1 VPRRGWGGHYDVIE
15 SIPNISDGS
24 RLDVIDAL
32 AEAVQR
38 VPRVVWL
45 DRSSDRSHNRTVFTF
60 VGEPQVLEQAALALI
75 ERAVSLIDLRAHQG
89 VHPRMGAVDVMP
101 FVPLDGASMAD
112 CVGLA
117 RQVGSTVAQSF
128 EIPVFL
134 YEEAA
139 TAAHRRKLEEIRRG
153 GFESLVTKLQDPRWR
168 PDFGPAVPHP
178 TFGAIAIGARAP
190 LIAFNVNLDSDRIDL
205 ARRIA
210 SAVRERDGGLP
221 AVKALGLRLPS
232 RGIVQVSMN
241 LTDYQR
247 TPPAAAFE
255 AIDRQA
261 RQFGVDVLESEIV
274 GLVPRAALAGTTAE
288 ALRLKQFSS
297 DQILEVRLETAIRSA
312 RG

>member
-1 VPRRGWGGHYDVIE
+1 MIE
-15 SIPNISDGS
+15 SIPNVSDGS

-32 AEAVQR
+32 AEAVQH
-38 VPRVVWL
+38 VPRVLWL

-60 VGEPQVLEQAALALI
+60 AGEPRTLEQAALVLI
-75 ERAVSLIDLRAHQG
+75 ERALPLIDLRAHRG

-112 CVGLA
+112 CVDLA
-117 RQVGSTVAQSF
+117 RRVGSAVGQAF

-139 TAAHRRKLEEIRRG
+139 TATHRRHLDEVRRG
-153 GFESLVTKLQDPRWR
+153 GFEALAAKLEDPRWK
-168 PDFGPAVPHP
+168 PDFGPSVPHS

-210 SAVRERDGGLP
+210 SAIRERDGGLF
-221 AVKALGLRLPS
+221 AVKALGLPLPS

-261 RQFGVDVLESEIV
+261 RQYGVQVLESEIV

-288 ALRLKQFSS
+288 ALKLKDFSA
-297 DQILEVRLETAIRSA
+297 DQILEVRLAAALRSA